1 MAEEQGRTGQDELRQ
16 DQTTQENTRG
26 MATTYDPRRVEERWY
41 QYWLD
46 EGFFHAKPGGERE
59 PFCIVIPPPNVTG
72 ILHMGHALNN
82 TMQDVLVRWHRMR
95 GDNTLWVPGTDH
107 AGIATQARVERQLAE
122 EGLTRDDLGRE
133 QFLERVWAWKKEY
146 GGTIIK
152 QLKRLGT
159 SCDWQRERF
168 TMDEGCSRAVREV
181 FRRLYAKGLIYR
193 GSYIINWCPHCG
205 TTISDIEVE
214 HSEEQGTLTYIR
226 YPGLDGAG
234 DIIVATTRPETM
246 LGDTAVAVNPDDQR
260 YRRLVGRDVLLP
272 IVNRRLPVIADEA
285 VDPEFGT
292 GAVKVTPA
300 HDPADFEIG
309 RRHRLE
315 EITVIGK
322 DGVMTPEAGQYAGM
336 PVLEAR
342 QCVVAEL
349 QKLGLVVKIEDYSH
363 SVGHCY
369 RCDTIIEPLVSEQWF
384 VSMKPLAEP
393 AMEAVRQGRIRFFPE
408 RFTKIYLGWLE
419 NIRDWCISR
428 QLWWGHRIPVW
439 YCQSCGEVICAETE
453 PVACPKCGSASLE
466 QDPDVL
472 DTWFSS
478 ALWPFSTLGWPDQ
491 TPELDYYF
499 PTSVLV
505 TARDIIFFWVARM
518 IFMSLEFMQEVP
530 FRDVLINS
538 LVLDPL
544 GRKMSK
550 SLGNSKDPLDVID
563 SYGADTL
570 RFTLLTGNTPGSEMR
585 FQQERVEGSRNFANK
600 VWNASRFALMN
611 LEDFHP
617 DSAGFDQAA
626 LTLADRWILSRFNR
640 TIGEVDRNLES
651 YELGEAA
658 RVLYEFIWDE
668 LCDWYIEL
676 AKPRLY
682 GKETV
687 SDVRNQTSDV
697 RIQNSEQ
704 EGIGET
710 NPNTNPTTAGALR
723 ARRLATVTSRRTAQ
737 QVIWYVLRHTLELLH
752 PFMPFLTEEIWQ
764 HLPDDRSQK
773 SEVSSQE
780 STEGMGDA
788 NPNKTP
794 TTDDRRPTSI
804 MVASW
809 PVRRPDL
816 DDPVSEA
823 QMALLMDLI
832 RGIRNLRGELG
843 LSPGKP
849 ARCVAVAADDA
860 TRQLLERYASYI
872 AQLAAAQP
880 LEFAGTEQPK
890 PKQAFSY
897 VAPGGIE
904 VYIPLAG
911 LVDLDKEI
919 ARLEKESGVISR
931 ELERVRGKLANESFL
946 AKAPPEVI
954 DKERDKETELSQK
967 LATIGRRLEQFAG
980 R

>member
-1 MAEEQGRTGQDELRQ
+1 
-16 DQTTQENTRG
+16 
-26 MATTYDPRRVEERWY
+26 
-41 QYWLD
+41 
-46 EGFFHAKPGGERE
+46 
-59 PFCIVIPPPNVTG
+59 
-72 ILHMGHALNN
+72 
-82 TMQDVLVRWHRMR
+82 
-95 GDNTLWVPGTDH
+95 
-107 AGIATQARVERQLAE
+107 
-122 EGLTRDDLGRE
+122 
-133 QFLERVWAWKKEY
+133 
-146 GGTIIK
+146 
-152 QLKRLGT
+152 
-159 SCDWQRERF
+159 
-168 TMDEGCSRAVREV
+168 
-181 FRRLYAKGLIYR
+181 
-193 GSYIINWCPHCG
+193 
-205 TTISDIEVE
+205 
-214 HSEEQGTLTYIR
+214 
-226 YPGLDGAG
+226 
-234 DIIVATTRPETM
+234 
-246 LGDTAVAVNPDDQR
+246 
-260 YRRLVGRDVLLP
+260 
-272 IVNRRLPVIADEA
+272 
-285 VDPEFGT
+285 
-292 GAVKVTPA
+292 
-300 HDPADFEIG
+300 
-309 RRHRLE
+309 
-315 EITVIGK
+315 
-322 DGVMTPEAGQYAGM
+322 
-336 PVLEAR
+336 
-342 QCVVAEL
+342 
-349 QKLGLVVKIEDYSH
+349 
-363 SVGHCY
+363 
-369 RCDTIIEPLVSEQWF
+369 
-384 VSMKPLAEP
+384 
-393 AMEAVRQGRIRFFPE
+393 
-408 RFTKIYLGWLE
+408 
-419 NIRDWCISR
+419 
-428 QLWWGHRIPVW
+428 
-439 YCQSCGEVICAETE
+439 
-453 PVACPKCGSASLE
+453 
-466 QDPDVL
+466 
-472 DTWFSS
+472 
-478 ALWPFSTLGWPDQ
+478 
-491 TPELDYYF
+491 
-499 PTSVLV
+499 
-505 TARDIIFFWVARM
+505 
-518 IFMSLEFMQEVP
+518 MQEVP

-563 SYGADTL
+563 TYGADTL

-682 GKETV
+682 GKETA
-687 SDVRNQTSDV
+687 D
-697 RIQNSEQ
+697 
-704 EGIGET
+704 
-710 NPNTNPTTAGALR
+710 
-723 ARRLATVTSRRTAQ
+723 SRRTAQ
-737 QVIWYVLRHTLELLH
+737 QVIWHVLRHTLELLH

-780 STEGMGDA
+780 STEGIGDA

-794 TTDDRRPTSI
+794 TTEDRRPTSI

-849 ARCVAVAADDA
+849 ARCVAVAADAA